1 MLSKIT
7 IFKQT
12 LNKMEDFSR
21 VLMVVNPISGGR
33 DKSAFIQEVKQM
45 VSEKGA
51 EFQLFETTGKADKE
65 ALEKVISQYQ
75 PQRILS
81 AGGDGTIKLIAEV
94 IRNDS
99 IPVGIFPAGSA
110 NGLAENLNLPGDIPS
125 QTSIALGNKFTA
137 LDTIEVNGEFCLH
150 ISDMGLNAAL
160 IKNYHE
166 GNIRGKL
173 GYVIQSI
180 PTLIKSDFPFEFQI
194 ETQGETLNR
203 RGFLIAI
210 ANAKR
215 YGTGATIN
223 PTGKY
228 NDGKFE
234 LLIFKKFD
242 IPQILETFSENVELS
257 EDFLEV
263 ISTVEVR
270 ITSKKNIPFQIDGE
284 YRGDVTEV
292 HAGISSQK
300 IRIAIP

>member
-1 MLSKIT
+1 MLPKIT
-7 IFKQT
+7 IFRHT

-33 DKSAFIQEVKQM
+33 DKSALIQEVKQM

-94 IRNDS
+94 IGNDS

-173 GYVIQSI
+173 GYLIQSI

-210 ANAKR
+210 ANAKS

>member
-173 GYVIQSI
+173 GYLIQSI

-194 ETQGETLNR
+194 ETQGKTINR

>member
-1 MLSKIT
+1 MLPKIT
-7 IFKQT
+7 IFRHK

-33 DKSAFIQEVKQM
+33 DKSAFIQEVKQI
-45 VSEKGA
+45 VTERGA
-51 EFQLFETTGKADKE
+51 QFQLYETSGKADKE
-65 ALEKVISQYQ
+65 SLEKEISRYK

-81 AGGDGTIKLIAEV
+81 VGGDGTIKLIAE
-94 IRNDS
+94 IIQNDS
-99 IPVGIFPAGSA
+99 IPLGIFPAGSA
-110 NGLAENLNLPGDIPS
+110 NGLAENLNLPRDIPS
-125 QTSIALGNKFTA
+125 QTRIALGNKFTA
-137 LDTIEVNGEFCLH
+137 LDIIKVNGEFCLH

-173 GYVIQSI
+173 GYLIQSI
-180 PTLIKSDFPFEFQI
+180 PTLIQSDFPFEFQI
-194 ETQGETLNR
+194 ETQGKILQRNA
-203 RGFLIAI
+203 FLIAI
-210 ANAKR
+210 ANAQR

-223 PTGKY
+223 PSGNY

-234 LLIFKKFD
+234 ILIFKNFN

-263 ISTVEVR
+263 ISTVEAR

-292 HAGISSQK
+292 NAGITSEK